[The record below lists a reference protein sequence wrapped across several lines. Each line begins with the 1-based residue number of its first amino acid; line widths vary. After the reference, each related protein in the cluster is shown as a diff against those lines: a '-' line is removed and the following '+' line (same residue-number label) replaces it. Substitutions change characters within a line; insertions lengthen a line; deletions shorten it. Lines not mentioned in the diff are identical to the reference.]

1 MRKHIVATA
10 CVTMVMGLGGVMAAS
25 AGARQIIK
33 VENGNRVETNL
44 DSSSE
49 NGPGY
54 AGEAASGDAAGDTG
68 IGVAADMVK
77 LQGTLNEVMDG
88 SFSMNRQFEN
98 GYQEEVIVHVDP
110 EQTLILDGV
119 NGFPADLSSV
129 QPGSSIYAYVGPAMT
144 LSIPPQMSAVMVLV
158 DIPQD
163 AAAPEYVTAAG
174 ALTEDGQGGYQLTT
188 TDGSLIPVPA
198 DCQIIP
204 YLTRQMVRL
213 SDITEGRRCLVW
225 LGADGIA
232 QKIVLFNE

>member
-1 MRKHIVATA
+1 
-10 CVTMVMGLGGVMAAS
+10 MAAS
-25 AGARQIIK
+25 AGARQIIQI
-33 VENGNRVETNL
+33 ENGNRVETNL

-54 AGEAASGDAAGDTG
+54 GGEAASGDAAHDTG

-144 LSIPPQMSAVMVLV
+144 MSIPPQMSAVMVLV

-174 ALTEDGQGGYQLTT
+174 ALEEDGQGGYRLTT
-188 TDGSLIPVPA
+188 ADGNRIPVPA